1 MTRLVLLQRPGAPTL
16 AARLVLPQGSRLDPA
31 GAAGRQ
37 QLLAGVLTRG
47 CGELGAEAVA
57 DLVEN
62 RGAQL
67 RCDAGDDLLVLALRC
82 ASDDADQLLPLLLT
96 MVEAPRLDR
105 AQVERERHLNLQT
118 LQRLQEDP
126 FHRCHERLRRQLYGD
141 GPYGH
146 DPLGVAT
153 ELGTI
158 GTQDLACA
166 AQHLPAENAV
176 LVLAGD
182 PAPGLMERIAA
193 RFGPWN
199 AVSPG
204 LRPLD
209 PPAPGTVQTVELDTE
224 QAVVMVGFRTVP
236 VSHPDLLALRL
247 LQVHLAVGMSSRLFQ
262 QLREERGL
270 AYDIGVDLS
279 PRQEASPCL
288 WYLSTSSPRLAEAI
302 DALEAEWQRVL
313 TLPLT
318 REELVLARAKLRGQD
333 CLASETAHQRADR
346 LALLLGHGLPPDHNE
361 RALERLEQLGPEDLL
376 TVTNRW
382 LSHPVLSV
390 CGPGRALVKARPLQA
405 PPPP

>member
-1 MTRLVLLQRPGAPTL
+1 MTRLEVLHRPGAPTL
-16 AARLVLPQGSRLDPA
+16 AARLVLPQGSRHDPA

-47 CGELGAEAVA
+47 CGDLGAEAVA

-82 ASDDADQLLPLLLT
+82 AGDDADQLLPLLLT
-96 MVEAPRLDR
+96 MVEAPRLDG

-126 FHRCHERLRRQLYGD
+126 FHRCHERLRRQLYGE

-146 DPLGVAT
+146 DPLGVASD
-153 ELGTI
+153 LALI
-158 GTQDLACA
+158 GAQDLARA
-166 AQHLPAENAV
+166 AHDLPAGNAV

-182 PAPGLMERIAA
+182 PSPGLMERIAE
-193 RFGPWN
+193 RFDPWH
-199 AVSPG
+199 AVPPRQ
-204 LRPLD
+204 RPLD
-209 PPAPGTVQTVELDTE
+209 PPSPGTLETVELDTE

-270 AYDIGVDLS
+270 AYEIGVDLS
-279 PRQEASPCL
+279 PRQESSPCL
-288 WYLSTSSPRLAEAI
+288 WYLSTGAPRLAEAI

-318 REELVLARAKLRGQD
+318 GEELALARAKLRGQD
-333 CLASETAHQRADR
+333 CLASETASQRADR
-346 LALLLGHGLPPDHNE
+346 LALLLAHGLPPDHNE
-361 RALERLEQLGPEDLL
+361 RALERLEQLGPDDLCAAA
-376 TVTNRW
+376 NRW
-382 LSHPVLSV
+382 LSQPVLSV
-390 CGPGRALVKARPLQA
+390 CGPARALTQARPLPWAQ
-405 PPPP
+405 PR